1 MADKQAKKSYP
12 SKYNRGWTT
21 RTGWKPSAGD
31 MAVRRMAENIIQDK
45 LGYMQSNE
53 YANRLAMQ
61 GEKDISNVVRD
72 RQEALKNIEF
82 FSGPEGSSS
91 SIYYAGNP
99 TVQLAQ
105 GSDKS
110 ILAHEIGHVTSGL
123 KTFSKSPTQGGGL
136 YQSPTEAWQFI
147 ARNKNITDK
156 QRKEIGKEYM
166 SNAKYNLY
174 STDPAYKPMQ
184 REKYDVHDVGA
195 FESKADL
202 DAVRYLLKE
211 QGITKKYGQNIDE
224 ETFKKALNNKQ
235 INKNKV
241 FQRMRKNFSD
251 KDIIELN
258 NTIAKTATAPSNQA

>member
-1 MADKQAKKSYP
+1 MADKEPKKIYP

-21 RTGWKPSAGD
+21 TGGWKPSGAD
-31 MAVRRMAENIIQDK
+31 LAVRKMAETLIQDK
-45 LGYMQSNE
+45 LGYMQSKE
-53 YANRLAMQ
+53 YADRLAMQ
-61 GEKDISNVVRD
+61 GEKDVSTVVGN

-82 FSGPEGSSS
+82 FAGPKGSSS
-91 SIYYAGNP
+91 AIYYAGNP
-99 TVQLAQ
+99 TVQLAE

-123 KTFSKSPTQGGGL
+123 KSFSKSPTEGGDM

-156 QRKEIGKEYM
+156 QRKQIGKEYM
-166 SNAKYNLY
+166 SNARWNLY
-174 STDPAYKPMQ
+174 STDPAYQTMQ
-184 REKYDVHDVGA
+184 REGYDVHDVGA

-211 QGITKKYGQNIDE
+211 KGITKKYGQKIDE
-224 ETFKKALNNKQ
+224 ETFKKALNNKE
-235 INKNKV
+235 INKTKV

-258 NTIAKTATAPSNQA
+258 NTIAKAESKPSNQA